1 MLEDLTETITKVDTQ
16 TESVASE
23 MGNQSRA
30 TKYISERMA
39 RAAQE
44 VEAPVDS
51 ISAISRETEN
61 TRMLADQVSDAASDL
76 AKEVSEFAEECVA
89 GYRCDVWTKMT
100 VPTLQVDMSATV
112 ELDSQTIKSVPIRD
126 LSLGGVAIDL
136 HGEFYDGGMI
146 VTVEMQD
153 MTPIQSE
160 LVRSDEN
167 IYRIKSSDPNI
178 TSTAK
183 LKGVID
189 EIAAKG
195 GAGGSEGV
203 EK

>member
-1 MLEDLTETITKVDTQ
+1 
-16 TESVASE
+16 
-23 MGNQSRA
+23 
-30 TKYISERMA
+30 
-39 RAAQE
+39 
-44 VEAPVDS
+44 
-51 ISAISRETEN
+51 
-61 TRMLADQVSDAASDL
+61 
-76 AKEVSEFAEECVA
+76 
-89 GYRCDVWTKMT
+89 MT
-100 VPTLQVDMSATV
+100 VPTLPLHTSATV
-112 ELDSQTIKSVPIRD
+112 ELDSQKIKSVPIRD
-126 LSLGGVAIDL
+126 LSLGDVAIDL

-167 IYRIKSSDPNI
+167 IYCIKFSDPNI

-183 LKGVID
+183 LKCVID

>member
-1 MLEDLTETITKVDTQ
+1 M
-16 TESVASE
+16 
-23 MGNQSRA
+23 
-30 TKYISERMA
+30 
-39 RAAQE
+39 
-44 VEAPVDS
+44 
-51 ISAISRETEN
+51 
-61 TRMLADQVSDAASDL
+61 
-76 AKEVSEFAEECVA
+76 
-89 GYRCDVWTKMT
+89 
-100 VPTLQVDMSATV
+100 DMSATV

-126 LSLGGVAIDL
+126 LSLGGVAIDI

-167 IYRIKSSDPNI
+167 IYCIKFSDPNI

-183 LKGVID
+183 LKAVID

-195 GAGGSEGV
+195 GAGGSEDY
-203 EK
+203 ENAT

>member
-1 MLEDLTETITKVDTQ
+1 MIE
-16 TESVASE
+16 
-23 MGNQSRA
+23 
-30 TKYISERMA
+30 
-39 RAAQE
+39 
-44 VEAPVDS
+44 
-51 ISAISRETEN
+51 
-61 TRMLADQVSDAASDL
+61 
-76 AKEVSEFAEECVA
+76 
-89 GYRCDVWTKMT
+89 
-100 VPTLQVDMSATV
+100 TV

-167 IYRIKSSDPNI
+167 IYCIKLSDPNI

-183 LKGVID
+183 LKCVID
-189 EIAAKG
+189 EIAAKV
-195 GAGGSEGV
+195 GAGGPEGY
-203 EK
+203 EKAI